1 MPHVPQDEAAVR
13 HYPFAQ
19 PAPLE
24 APPEW
29 ESMRRECPVA
39 RVTLPSGDEATLLTR
54 YDDVRTALRDP
65 RLSREGTASEDAARV
80 SDGEGDI
87 FNSPMARTLNA
98 VGQQRWRRRLS
109 RWFTAKRVQALRP
122 DMERV
127 AERLIDEMTAKPGP
141 ADLVAGLAFPLP
153 VYVICAMLG
162 VPERDRDAFKGW
174 SDTFLSMTKYTADEM
189 ATAQREFAAYMTGLI
204 EEKRADLEAG
214 RVVEGEEDLLTL
226 LLTAPDSE
234 GAVLPDEA
242 LVATG
247 QALLLAGHE
256 TTAGFIALMVAH
268 LLSDRAGRWERL
280 VADRTLIRSAVEES
294 LRIDPSNGLGMVR
307 YVHEDVE
314 FGDEVVPKG
323 TTVVCSMSA
332 ANRDESTFTDA
343 HTMDLSRS
351 PNPHLTFG
359 AGPHSCLGQPLA
371 RTEMQTVLE
380 VLLRRLPGL
389 ELAVERAE
397 LRHVEG
403 LLTGP
408 LRELPVRW

>member
-1 MPHVPQDEAAVR
+1 MPHVPHDEAAVR
-13 HYPFAQ
+13 RYPFAQ

-24 APPEW
+24 APGEW
-29 ESMRRECPVA
+29 EVMRRECPVA

-54 YDDVRTALRDP
+54 YDDVRSALSDP

-80 SDGEGDI
+80 SDGAGDI

-98 VGQQRWRRRLS
+98 VGQQRWRRLLN

-162 VPERDRDAFKGW
+162 VPEQDRDAFKGW
-174 SDTFLSMTKYTADEM
+174 SDMFLSMTKYSADEM
-189 ATAQREFAAYMTGLI
+189 ATAQREFADYMTALI
-204 EEKRADLEAG
+204 AGKRAELEAG

-226 LLTAPDSE
+226 LLTAQDGE

-268 LLSDRAGRWERL
+268 LLSDRSRWERL
-280 VADRTLIRSAVEES
+280 LADRSLIRSAVEES

-307 YVHEDVE
+307 YVHEDVQ
-314 FGDEVVPKG
+314 FGEDVVPKG
-323 TTVVCSMSA
+323 TTVVCGMSA
-332 ANRDESTFTDA
+332 ANRDENTFTDA

-371 RTEMQTVLE
+371 RTEMQTALE

-389 ELAVERAE
+389 ELAVDRTE
-397 LRHVEG
+397 LRQVDG

-408 LRELPVRW
+408 LHELPVRW

>member
-1 MPHVPQDEAAVR
+1 MRQGTKDEAAVP
-13 HYPFAQ
+13 HYPFGQ

-24 APPEW
+24 APVEW
-29 ESMRRECPVA
+29 GRMRQECPVA

-65 RLSREGTASEDAARV
+65 RLSREGAANEDAARV
-80 SDGEGDI
+80 AEGDGDI

-98 VGQQRWRRRLS
+98 VGHERWRRLLG
-109 RWFTAKRVQALRP
+109 RWFTAKRIRALRP

-127 AERLIDEMTAKPGP
+127 TERLIDEMTAQPGP
-141 ADLVAGLAFPLP
+141 ADLVAGLAFPFP

-162 VPERDRDAFKGW
+162 VPERDRDSFKNW
-174 SDTFLSMTKYTADEM
+174 SDTFLSVTKYSADDM
-189 ATAQREFAAYMTGLI
+189 ATAQREFADYMTALI
-204 EEKRADLEAG
+204 AEKRADLDAG
-214 RVVEGEEDLLTL
+214 RVAEGEEDLLTL
-226 LLTAPDSE
+226 LLTTPDGE
-234 GAVLPDEA
+234 GDVLPDEA

-256 TTAGFIALMVAH
+256 TTAGFIAVMVAH
-268 LLSDRAGRWERL
+268 LLSDRDRWERL
-280 VADRTLIRSAVEES
+280 LADRTLIRPAVEEA
-294 LRIDPSNGLGMVR
+294 LRIDPSNGFGMVR
-307 YVHEDVE
+307 YVHEDIE
-314 FGDEVVPKG
+314 FGEERVPKG
-323 TTVVCSMSA
+323 TTVVCSMSS
-332 ANRDESTFTDA
+332 ANRDERAFEGAD
-343 HTMDLSRS
+343 TMNLSRS

-389 ELAVERAE
+389 ELAVERSE
-397 LRHVEG
+397 LRQVEG